1 MTWTILGADIDFEAV
16 EFGIFFVSP
25 NFGDSTDANVEGG
38 DGRWRTGG
46 GGGCFG
52 RGALGERI
60 GEAESAAG
68 SGAGRR
74 DGGRRTVWLLILSL
88 DLLDGDAAGG
98 LLRIGRRRGVAL
110 RLLQT

>member
-38 DGRWRTGG
+38 DGRWRAGGG

-52 RGALGERI
+52 RGALGEGI

-68 SGAGRR
+68 SGARRR
-74 DGGRRTVWLLILSL
+74 DGGSRTVLLLGL
-88 DLLDGDAAGG
+88 DLLDCDTG